1 MKGHVRQLMCT
12 TLLAGCGVLAGS
24 GITFTASEREYSYFP
39 IVHSGASGTT
49 AMGINARGDVVGGYV
64 EGGISHG
71 FLLRDGAFTT
81 IDVPGAAGTDARGI
95 SPAGDIVG
103 GYWMPGEPMVNIHGY
118 LRHSDGTLEYID
130 YPAQINT
137 IPQRILPDGTILGC
151 YHGSD
156 MMMSMFGMWMRGA
169 TSNGIE
175 QDASMTNGAT
185 PDMSI
190 VAGLFTD
197 LTEPAPRASW
207 GFVIESGVF
216 TRFRFPGSNLTSV
229 WDVGPAG
236 ALVGVYRNAAGTHG
250 FLREDGEYTTL
261 DYPGAT
267 LTRAFGIN
275 ASGDIVGNYVEG
287 GVTRAYL
294 ARRTGRPVR

>member
-1 MKGHVRQLMCT
+1 MRGQVRQLVCT
-12 TLLAGCGVLAGS
+12 ALLAGCGVLIGD
-24 GITFTASEREYSYFP
+24 GVGFTASEQDYTYSP
-39 IVHSGASGTT
+39 IVYPGATGTT
-49 AMGINARGDVVGGYV
+49 AMGINARGDVVGSYV
-64 EGGISHG
+64 QAGVSHG

-103 GYWMPGEPMVNIHGY
+103 GYWLPGEPPANIHGY
-118 LRHSDGTLEYID
+118 LLRRDGVLEYID
-130 YPAQINT
+130 YPGQINT

-151 YHGSD
+151 YHGTD

-169 TSNGIE
+169 TSGAIE
-175 QDASMTNGAT
+175 QDGSMNNGAT

-197 LTEPAPRASW
+197 MNEPAPRASW
-207 GFVIESGVF
+207 GYVIENGVF
-216 TRFRFPGSNLTSV
+216 TRFRVPGSNLTAV
-229 WDVGPAG
+229 WDVAPSG

-250 FLREDGEYTTL
+250 FLLEDGEYTTL

-267 LTRAFGIN
+267 LTRAFGVN
-275 ASGDIVGNYVEG
+275 ATGDIVGNYVSG
-287 GVTRAYL
+287 GVVRGYL
-294 ARRTGRPVR
+294 ARRTGRPVK